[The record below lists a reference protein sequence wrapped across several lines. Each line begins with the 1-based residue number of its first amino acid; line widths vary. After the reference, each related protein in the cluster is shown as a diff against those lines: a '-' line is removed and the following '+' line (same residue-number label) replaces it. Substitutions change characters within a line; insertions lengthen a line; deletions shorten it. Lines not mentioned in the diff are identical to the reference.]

1 MKMLGGRFSTLS
13 AAWGIAAKYALFAS
27 LWILLSDSAV
37 EWLFADPADIVRI
50 SLYKGWAF
58 VAVTTLL
65 LFGLVRRLL
74 AQVIDTIDRDL
85 TQQHQLEQTLRKVQD
100 HALQEQNEA
109 RLAALQLMEDAQQA
123 RRRAE
128 ETTASLRKLSQAVE
142 QSPECIVITDTA
154 ARIEYVNDAF
164 VRTSGFSREEVMG
177 QNPNMLNASRLTP
190 GETFV
195 DMWAALNR
203 GEVWKGEMTNTR
215 KDGSSYTELAT
226 IAPIK
231 DENGVVTHYVAV
243 KENTTARKQSERLI
257 HHLSHFDALTG
268 LTNRALLL
276 DRIEHAALASKRSH
290 RYGMLL
296 LLNVDEFKLLNDSR
310 GYEAGDRLLQMV
322 AQRLTACV
330 REEDTV
336 ARMGADEFAV
346 LVENLDHKETHAIRQ
361 AELIAQKIHA
371 EFAHPFELSPG
382 TDAYHGTPSMGV
394 TVFKGTQATVA
405 ELLKQ
410 GDVALHKAKADGRN
424 TTRFYSPLMQAVADQ
439 RARLEQGLRQAL
451 AHQGLRLHYQPQ
463 VDGSGQLLGAEA
475 LVRWPGSD
483 GQFTS
488 PATFIPLA
496 EENGLIVPLG
506 LWVLDTGC
514 AQLKAWQQQPGTRHL
529 AMSIN
534 VSARQFHQPDF
545 VAQVRAVIDRSGIEP
560 SGLKL
565 ELTESV
571 IVGDVDDT
579 IVRMRQIKALGVR
592 FSLDDF
598 GTGYSSL
605 SYVKRLP
612 FDQLKIDQ
620 SFVRD
625 MVGDPGSAAIVRAI
639 LAMSQS
645 LGLEVVAE
653 GVETPEQRD
662 LLHASGCQVY
672 QGYLYGKPMPIE
684 QWVPLWLPADTGAHI
699 GADTPLATAQ
709 VST

>member
-142 QSPECIVITDTA
+142 QSPESIVITDTA

-190 GETFV
+190 GETFA

-203 GEVWKGEMTNTR
+203 GEVWKGEITNTR
-215 KDGSSYTELAT
+215 KDGSTYTELAT

-231 DENGVVTHYVAV
+231 GDDGTVTHYVAV

-296 LLNVDEFKLLNDSR
+296 LLNVDEFKLLNDSH

-394 TVFKGTQATVA
+394 TVFKGTQATVT

-451 AHQGLRLHYQPQ
+451 AHRGLRLHYQPQ

-483 GQFTS
+483 GQFIS

-514 AQLKAWQQQPGTRHL
+514 AQLKAWQQQPGTRQL
-529 AMSIN
+529 VMSIN

-545 VAQVRAVIDRSGIEP
+545 VTQVQAVIERSGIDP

-571 IVGDVDDT
+571 ILGDVDDT
-579 IVRMRQIKALGVR
+579 IARMRQIKALGVR

-684 QWVPLWLPADTGAHI
+684 QWSNTFRSAANHGEDARS
-699 GADTPLATAQ
+699 ASAQ